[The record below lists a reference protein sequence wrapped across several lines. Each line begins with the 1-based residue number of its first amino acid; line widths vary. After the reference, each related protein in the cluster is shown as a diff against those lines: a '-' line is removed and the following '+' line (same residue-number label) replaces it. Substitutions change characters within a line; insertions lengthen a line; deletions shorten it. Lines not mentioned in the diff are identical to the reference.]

1 MDIPTY
7 LHYFMTHFLPMQP
20 PCHYHI
26 TIAHTCHVRQL
37 RVRRK
42 DHANNCKV
50 HMLSKPLGS
59 PLAGICLVLGHP
71 SLTLVNAVLYFIP
84 SVYDWH
90 TGYFPCLFSIRCLIM
105 LMHTSC
111 QENNLC
117 LFSQCKSCATTD
129 CEQIVNE
136 TGMTLALRAHVRMH
150 ALCRLSRD
158 VRLFVHKRPKGASD
172 RT

>member
-1 MDIPTY
+1 MA
-7 LHYFMTHFLPMQP
+7 HFLPTQP

-26 TIAHTCHVRQL
+26 TIMHSCHVRQL

-59 PLAGICLVLGHP
+59 PLTGICLVLCHP
-71 SLTLVNAVLYFIP
+71 SLTLVNVVLYFIP

-136 TGMTLALRAHVRMH
+136 TGMTLALHVCVRMS
-150 ALCRLSRD
+150 RLGWEAELGCMFLSSQPEGY
-158 VRLFVHKRPKGASD
+158 KYSY
-172 RT
+172 